1 MSKNTFVVIE
11 GLDGTGKATQSKI
24 LAERLNATLF
34 SFPNYQSKSSG
45 LVEMYLNGE
54 FGNNASVVDPYQA
67 STMFAVDRLGTYL
80 KEMKPILDTGKVVVA
95 DRYTTSNLLYQTA
108 KFDGAFEKRA
118 FMEWVYEFEYGRL
131 KLPVPTQT
139 FLLSVPF
146 NTFVRMMKERNDN
159 KHHGKDIH
167 EGDVSYLEK
176 VYNNTQFVAEALG
189 WDVIECV
196 DSDGNLLSRS
206 EIHEKIFSRLD

>member
-1 MSKNTFVVIE
+1 MKKNNFIVIE

-34 SFPNYQSKSSG
+34 SFPNYKSKSSG

-54 FGNNASVVDPYQA
+54 FGDNASTVDPYQA
-67 STMFAVDRLGTYL
+67 SAMFAVDRLGTYL
-80 KEMKPILDTGKVVVA
+80 KEMKPIFDTEGVIVA

-108 KFDGAFEKRA
+108 KFDGVLEKKA
-118 FMEWVYEFEYGRL
+118 FMEWVYEFEYGKL

-146 NTFVRMMKERNDN
+146 DMFVRMMSERNDN
-159 KHHGKDIH
+159 KHGGKDIH
-167 EGDVSYLEK
+167 EGNISYLK
-176 VYNNTQFVAEALG
+176 NVYNNSMLVASALG

-206 EIHEKIFSRLD
+206 EIHEKIFSRLG

>member
-1 MSKNTFVVIE
+1 MQKNNFIVIE

-24 LAERLNATLF
+24 LAERLNAALF

-67 STMFAVDRLGTYL
+67 SAMFAVDRLGTYL
-80 KEMKPILDTGKVVVA
+80 KEMKPLLDIGKVIVA

-108 KFDGAFEKRA
+108 KFGGALEKKE
-118 FMEWVYEFEYGRL
+118 FMEWVYEFEYGKL

-159 KHHGKDIH
+159 KHGGKDIH
-167 EGDVSYLEK
+167 EGNISYLK
-176 VYNNTQFVAEALG
+176 NVYNNSMLVASALG

>member
-1 MSKNTFVVIE
+1 MLKNNFIVIE

-24 LAERLNATLF
+24 LAECLNAALF
-34 SFPNYQSKSSG
+34 SFPNYKSKSSG

-54 FGNNASVVDPYQA
+54 FGDNASAVDPYQA
-67 STMFAVDRLGTYL
+67 SVMFAADRLGTYL
-80 KEMKPILDTGKVVVA
+80 KEVKPLLDAGETIVA

-108 KFDGAFEKRA
+108 KFDGVLEKKT
-118 FMEWVYEFEYGRL
+118 FMEWVYEFEYGKL

-146 NTFVRMMKERNDN
+146 KTFIRMMKERNDN
-159 KHHGKDIH
+159 KHGGKDIH
-167 EGDVSYLEK
+167 EGNISYLK
-176 VYNNTQFVAEALG
+176 NVYNNSMFVASALG
-189 WDVIECV
+189 WNMIECV

>member
-1 MSKNTFVVIE
+1 MQKNNFIVIE

-24 LAERLNATLF
+24 LAERLNAALF

-54 FGNNASVVDPYQA
+54 FGENASTVDPYQA
-67 STMFAVDRLGTYL
+67 SAMFAVDRLGTYL
-80 KEMKPILDTGKVVVA
+80 KEMKPVLDAGNVIVA

-108 KFDGAFEKRA
+108 KFDGALEKKA
-118 FMEWVYEFEYGRL
+118 FIEWVYEFEYGKL

-146 NTFVRMMKERNDN
+146 DIFVRMMSERNDN
-159 KHHGKDIH
+159 KHGGKDIH
-167 EGDVSYLEK
+167 EGNINYLK
-176 VYNNTQFVAEALG
+176 NVYNNSMFVASALG